1 MLVEVHGCSSRCT
14 DVGRGARMF
23 VEVHGCRIENERRNV
38 LFTVLVDKQAVI
50 NTELD
55 MFGLF
60 AQLATSP
67 VTVRLQQQGLI
78 KFFAI
83 LWGPVQ

>member
-1 MLVEVHGCSSRCT
+1 
-14 DVGRGARMF
+14 MF

-38 LFTVLVDKQAVI
+38 LFTVLVNKQAVI

-60 AQLATSP
+60 TLLSLSWLRLPSP
-67 VTVRLQQQGLI
+67 
-78 KFFAI
+78 
-83 LWGPVQ
+83 